1 MAQLTKL
8 AIATNSIVLKEML
21 QGLFEIDN
29 ARAFKFI
36 RETHTMVIE
45 LTAHCKQRGK
55 QIVELEF
62 LVGSNVSSDY
72 VQLLRELQDA
82 ELEKART
89 MMKLISE
96 THLKVLKKISFV
108 VQMRKK

>member
-8 AIATNSIVLKEML
+8 AIATNSIVHKEML

-29 ARAFKFI
+29 ARDFKLI

-45 LTAHCKQRGK
+45 LTTRCKERGE
-55 QIVELEF
+55 QIAELEF

-108 VQMRKK
+108 VQMR